1 MPNTKKLKAK
11 FYGPNK
17 VWILHIEGFKEPLYL
32 YPNGTIKEHEQALG
46 QEINC
51 YNKTQEITNE

>member
-17 VWILHIEGFKEPLYL
+17 VWVLHIEGFREPFFL
-32 YPNGTIKEHEQALG
+32 YPNGTIKESIHG
-46 QEINC
+46 SEINC